1 MSSAPSLTDI
11 LFAERSKP
19 RGDEAAAHIG
29 DLYKCLRAVWYRR
42 NGFEEEAP
50 DRELLAKF
58 QIGHDYEHGVAATLR
73 AAGHDVVEGA
83 EVEFLGLKGH
93 PDLIVG
99 EIENVGWKS
108 DWQYLIETKTTDAR
122 KPKDEVQPHH
132 RVQAAA
138 YALALGLSEAV
149 VLVKHAGSHVE
160 TEYWIQPEAS
170 RALIERKAAEI
181 HAQTG
186 PGAPMPPAVPS
197 DVPPYD
203 ECQYCRFRQCE
214 RNPKH
219 DRYARLVQEEVPF

>member
-19 RGDEAAAHIG
+19 RGDEASPHIG

-42 NGFEEEAP
+42 NGFEEEPA
-50 DRELLAKF
+50 DRELQAKF
-58 QIGHDYEHGVAATLR
+58 QIGHDYEHGVARTLR
-73 AAGHDVVEGA
+73 AQGHLVTEGVEA
-83 EVEFLGLKGH
+83 DLLGLRGH
-93 PDLIVG
+93 PDLIVAF
-99 EIENVGWKS
+99 NATVG
-108 DWQYLIETKTTDAR
+108 DEDPTLLIETKTTDAR
-122 KPKDEVQPHH
+122 KPKDQVQPHH
-132 RVQAAA
+132 ALQAAA

-181 HAQTG
+181 HAKTG
-186 PGAPMPPAVPS
+186 QGAPMPPAVPS

-214 RNPKH
+214 RNPQH
-219 DRYARLVQEEVPF
+219 DPNARLVQEEVPF